1 MGLSDMNLTE
11 TTARFKSSLPI
22 QVEFVDRTMCE
33 YVCSLDEAIALY
45 HEYTHVD
52 FKVFENDQYRVM
64 VFPIDDMGMIR
75 LSIESKDGSTKH
87 DWRELQDIK
96 NTIVGVD
103 YEAVE
108 LYPSEYRKRDIGNV
122 YHLFVLGIEGRRFP
136 FGAQGR
142 RVSNTPPSGYTQRPL
157 PDYDPES
164 ETLRLSSSSS
174 GRDEGEGEQGKRTGG
189 GED

>member
-1 MGLSDMNLTE
+1 MGLSSMNFEKVT
-11 TTARFKSSLPI
+11 RQFRNSLPNLD
-22 QVEFVDRTMCE
+22 EFVEKTMPE
-33 YVCSLDEAIALY
+33 YLCSEDEAVAEYNKYL
-45 HEYTHVD
+45 HEGFD
-52 FKVFENDQYRVM
+52 VFENDQYRVM

-96 NTIVGVD
+96 NTIIGVD

-142 RVSNTPPSGYTQRPL
+142 RVSNSPPSGYTQRPL

-174 GRDEGEGEQGKRTGG
+174 GRDEGKR
-189 GED
+189 E